1 MDQYFFLS
9 LFAVSATLLGICVA
23 ILGFTHSS
31 LLNPNIQEGDIKL
44 GEVDYKNILEKTLMI
59 VTGAGIAFGINTIGI
74 FCLFLY
80 TNFLNYN
87 WSDPEST
94 LSAWFTIVPSI
105 IFIVG
110 CGLVIYT
117 LVVGKIGVKLHLPK
131 FDKKPP
137 EIE

>member
-44 GEVDYKNILEKTLMI
+44 GDVDYKNILEKTIII
-59 VTGAGIAFGINTIGI
+59 VTGAGISFGVNTIGI

-80 TNFLNYN
+80 ANFVNYN
-87 WSDPEST
+87 WSDPESI
-94 LSAWFTIVPSI
+94 LPAWCTIAPSI
-105 IFIVG
+105 IFIFG
-110 CGLVIYT
+110 CCLVLYT
-117 LVVGKIGVKLHLPK
+117 LVVGKVKLHFLK